1 MKRSLH
7 SYASTLLATA
17 TLLLALTSQNLLAQ
31 CNTAGTTFG
40 GGMGTAESPF
50 QISSIAHLNN
60 IRDNSGDVTP
70 GCNYLEKHFVLT
82 KNLDFLDTDGLGADY
97 VYSDNAEGWL
107 PIGHDTDAVSTN
119 HQGTPFTG
127 SFIGASHV
135 ILNLRIDR
143 GGEDY
148 VGLFGYVNGGSI
160 VSLGLEDLEVTGE
173 SNVGGLVGGMFAGGT
188 VTASY
193 ATGSVMGGNSVGGLV
208 GFNRGTVTGSYAT
221 GSVMGGSFVGGLVGG
236 GFAGGTVTASYATGS
251 VMGGGSVGGL
261 VGLSYNTVTASYAT
275 GSVTGDQ
282 RSAASWGL
290 IVAR

>member
-40 GGMGTAESPF
+40 GDTGTAESPF

-60 IRDNSGDVTP
+60 IRDNSGDVPP

-82 KNLDFLDTDGLGADY
+82 KNLDFLDTDGSGADY

-107 PIGHDTDAVSTN
+107 PIGHDTDAGSTY

-143 GGEDY
+143 GGENY
-148 VGLFGYVNGGSI
+148 VGLFG
-160 VSLGLEDLEVTGE
+160 
-173 SNVGGLVGGMFAGGT
+173 
-188 VTASY
+188 
-193 ATGSVMGGNSVGGLV
+193 
-208 GFNRGTVTGSYAT
+208 
-221 GSVMGGSFVGGLVGG
+221 
-236 GFAGGTVTASYATGS
+236 
-251 VMGGGSVGGL
+251 
-261 VGLSYNTVTASYAT
+261 LS
-275 GSVTGDQ
+275 
-282 RSAASWGL
+282 R
-290 IVAR
+290 